1 MYRRPLHPSHGRAF
15 SVGCLF
21 LFVCFL
27 SAVCCLLLLLQQN
40 LMPDTI
46 PQYQIPDP
54 QTPDPK
60 CVIDLTG
67 VECIDLTRDDTQLPN

>member
-1 MYRRPLHPSHGRAF
+1 
-15 SVGCLF
+15 
-21 LFVCFL
+21 
-27 SAVCCLLLLLQQN
+27 
-40 LMPDTI
+40 MPDTI

-67 VECIDLTRDDTQLPN
+67 VECINLTGVGRIDFTRDDTQLPN